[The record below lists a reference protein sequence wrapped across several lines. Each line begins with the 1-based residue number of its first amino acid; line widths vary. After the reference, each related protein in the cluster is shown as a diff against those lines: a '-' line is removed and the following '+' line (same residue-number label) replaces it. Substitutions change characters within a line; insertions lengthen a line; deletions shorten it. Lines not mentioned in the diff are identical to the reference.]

1 MTKDEF
7 NSKFTSCYEKYMKQF
22 SDSKEVSK
30 RLNLPDNEVLSTTE
44 IIAKLFY
51 LNLEINTKFLYET
64 LSDVLDLD
72 D

>member
-7 NSKFTSCYEKYMKQF
+7 NSKFNSCYEKYMKQF

-30 RLNLPDNEVLSTTE
+30 MLNLPDNEVLSTTE

-51 LNLEINTKFLYET
+51 LNLEISTKFLYET
-64 LSDVLDLD
+64 LSEVLDLD

>member
-7 NSKFTSCYEKYMKQF
+7 NSKFNSCCDKYLKQF
-22 SDSKEVSK
+22 SDSKEVIK
-30 RLNLPDNEVLSTTE
+30 RLNLPDSEVLSTTE

-64 LSDVLDLD
+64 LSEVLDLD

>member
-44 IIAKLFY
+44 IIAKLF
-51 LNLEINTKFLYET
+51 LPKP
-64 LSDVLDLD
+64 
-72 D
+72 

>member
-1 MTKDEF
+1 MISID
-7 NSKFTSCYEKYMKQF
+7 SKF

-51 LNLEINTKFLYET
+51 LNLEISTKFLYET
-64 LSDVLDLD
+64 LFEVLDLD